1 MSAGAWSAFLVAAA
15 IGAVARA
22 LVDGW
27 VTGRTRGPFP
37 WGTLVVNLSGSFVL
51 GVITGLALYHGLSGV
66 TRTVLGTGAMGAY
79 TTFSTFSLETVR
91 LAEEGA
97 GGAAARNVAVSFLVG
112 LAAASAGI
120 GLMALL

>member
-1 MSAGAWSAFLVAAA
+1 VSAAAWSAFLVAAA
-15 IGAVARA
+15 LGAIARA

-27 VTGRTRGPFP
+27 VTRRTDGPFP
-37 WGTLVVNLSGSFVL
+37 WATLVVNLSGSFVL

-97 GGAAARNVAVSFLVG
+97 GAAAVRNVATSFLLG

-120 GLMALL
+120 GLAALV

>member
-1 MSAGAWSAFLVAAA
+1 MQIAA
-15 IGAVARA
+15 
-22 LVDGW
+22 
-27 VTGRTRGPFP
+27 TCGPWWWPVF
-37 WGTLVVNLSGSFVL
+37 
-51 GVITGLALYHGLSGV
+51 LSGV

-97 GGAAARNVAVSFLVG
+97 GGAAARNVAVSFLLG